1 LVGAWRRSASKALS
15 KPHQTIGRFQ
25 VFTTIDCRKWL
36 RFRRGILMRIANLR
50 LIGSMALL
58 AVVVGPA
65 LAKNAAPPPK
75 AEDQSV
81 SASCHSYQMAA
92 DGSWS
97 VLPCHEAGQT
107 EHRPPPKAGEQ
118 EPR

>member
-1 LVGAWRRSASKALS
+1 
-15 KPHQTIGRFQ
+15 
-25 VFTTIDCRKWL
+25 
-36 RFRRGILMRIANLR
+36 MRIANLT
-50 LIGSMALL
+50 LIGSIAALAL
-58 AVVVGPA
+58 AGAPA

-81 SASCHSYQMAA
+81 SAACHSYQMAA

>member
-1 LVGAWRRSASKALS
+1 
-15 KPHQTIGRFQ
+15 
-25 VFTTIDCRKWL
+25 
-36 RFRRGILMRIANLR
+36 MRIAKIT
-50 LIGSMALL
+50 LIGAIAAL
-58 AVVVGPA
+58 AVA
-65 LAKNAAPPPK
+65 AAPARAKHAAPAQK
-75 AEDQSV
+75 TEDQPV

>member
-1 LVGAWRRSASKALS
+1 MVAPSLK
-15 KPHQTIGRFQ
+15 
-25 VFTTIDCRKWL
+25 
-36 RFRRGILMRIANLR
+36 GILMRIAKLT
-50 LIGSMALL
+50 LVGSIAALAL
-58 AVVVGPA
+58 AAAPA
-65 LAKNAAPPPK
+65 LAKNAAPAQK
-75 AEDQSV
+75 TEDQSI

-107 EHRPPPKAGEQ
+107 EHKPPPKAGEQ

>member
-1 LVGAWRRSASKALS
+1 MRIAKPALVGALAA
-15 KPHQTIGRFQ
+15 
-25 VFTTIDCRKWL
+25 
-36 RFRRGILMRIANLR
+36 
-50 LIGSMALL
+50 L
-58 AVVVGPA
+58 AVAAAATPA
-65 LAKNAAPPPK
+65 LAKNAAPAPK
-75 AEDQSV
+75 AEDQAV

-107 EHRPPPKAGEQ
+107 EHKPASKAGEQ

>member
-1 LVGAWRRSASKALS
+1 MPLVHFKFSPQLTAGNGFASS
-15 KPHQTIGRFQ
+15 GE
-25 VFTTIDCRKWL
+25 
-36 RFRRGILMRIANLR
+36 ILMRIAKLT
-50 LIGSMALL
+50 LIGSVVAL
-58 AVVVGPA
+58 AITAAPA
-65 LAKNAAPPPK
+65 QAKNAAPPQK
-75 AEDQSV
+75 TEESV